1 VCLRS
6 KKLGLEAGLIGLVWD
21 QTGRFGLEAGLIVLV
36 SEQTS
41 RFGLEVGLIGLVWK
55 RTDRFGLANDPA
67 VCGRLH
73 STSKW
78 ITDMERGV
86 R

>member
-1 VCLRS
+1 MVC
-6 KKLGLEAGLIGLVWD
+6 
-21 QTGRFGLEAGLIVLV
+21 
-36 SEQTS
+36 EQTS

-67 VCGRLH
+67 VCVRLH

-78 ITDMERGV
+78 INDMERGV
-86 R
+86 G